1 MPYRPKTD
9 PEDYESAKDY
19 EKEHGPVDPYDPYAP
34 KKKKSIG
41 RRIFEILGISLIVF
55 VYAFWIIRINLAEDP
70 SQARKFVWTESRI
83 AAYEADPDGYAV
95 YTQKLDGRIDKD
107 GRVMLTRLFV
117 DYNTGS
123 VQFTARYS
131 DSTAEK
137 AAQLYGEE
145 RPDGEC
151 IVFTLEDANGA
162 VYDSYL
168 WTPTDRGMYNWRR
181 IVFEGV
187 DIENAGTLTV
197 NSYYINHVDPDQPFS
212 SLKLWSA
219 STVSDRAKTGKAPSS
234 PDRTYAS
241 PQWLTIE

>member
-123 VQFTARYS
+123 VQFTVRYS

-137 AAQLYGEE
+137 ALAAVEYAEKRARMNMVDKRIAQ
-145 RPDGEC
+145 
-151 IVFTLEDANGA
+151 ILEDYEEVGLSIKELQ
-162 VYDSYL
+162 DK
-168 WTPTDRGMYNWRR
+168 YNVSRR
-181 IVFEGV
+181 RVFQLLACAREIGQ
-187 DIENAGTLTV
+187 EA
-197 NSYYINHVDPDQPFS
+197 
-212 SLKLWSA
+212 
-219 STVSDRAKTGKAPSS
+219 
-234 PDRTYAS
+234 
-241 PQWLTIE
+241 